1 MGDEGNPF
9 PLLHQ
14 LWSQFALQPFNP
26 TVGTIWVPVWSGMVL
41 VKAAF
46 CMQKENN
53 CFFWVLVVLYEL
65 HPPLIES
72 SRAGFE
78 GACASGQP
86 VKWNHH
92 SSHKLGFKIQI
103 WKGSKIFVWI
113 AVPLCY
119 ISVLFHSL
127 ASGKVFG
134 LQWVFSMLSL
144 CSSEW
149 KLFMRSLYNVG
160 SSSVL
165 RVFWSVWRWG
175 LEDAQYLG
183 TSDATGKLPWIQT
196 IWSRLVAKTTGL
208 HFLAYTPPNCFIDTL
223 RKC

>member
-1 MGDEGNPF
+1 
-9 PLLHQ
+9 
-14 LWSQFALQPFNP
+14 
-26 TVGTIWVPVWSGMVL
+26 
-41 VKAAF
+41 
-46 CMQKENN
+46 MQKENN
-53 CFFWVLVVLYEL
+53 CFFWVLAVLYEL
-65 HPPLIES
+65 HPPLIEI

-86 VKWNHH
+86 VKWNHC
-92 SSHKLGFKIQI
+92 SSYKLGFKVQI

-134 LQWVFSMLSL
+134 LQWVFSRLLL

-165 RVFWSVWRWG
+165 RVFWRVWRWG

-196 IWSRLVAKTTGL
+196 IWSGLVAKTTGL
-208 HFLAYTPPNCFIDTL
+208 HFLAYTPPNFFIDTL
-223 RKC
+223 RKCLCWCLEDWTGDFPGTLIPVCQLHIKWRLIVPKQQFSFPRAVLLYA